1 MQSYIRPN
9 SLFFIGKNS
18 TGVGH
23 RQNEEPHD
31 VEEDPFLFLLK
42 IPQHHLKPEV
52 LEVFCPTI
60 QTLLD
65 KNV

>member
-1 MQSYIRPN
+1 M
-9 SLFFIGKNS
+9 GKNS

-23 RQNEEPHD
+23 RQNAEPHE
-31 VEEDPFLFLLK
+31 VEIDPFMFLLK
-42 IPQHHLKPEV
+42 IPQYHLKPEV